1 MSEHGERSEHTGAP
15 SELAATPA
23 DVERDRSKG
32 PDLAPIAAVDAGVVL
47 VAGAVL
53 LRLALWALGEPEHV
67 PMTPADAADLAGRAV
82 GEVAALAQ
90 VLAPLGV

>member
-1 MSEHGERSEHTGAP
+1 MSEHAEHGERSEHTGAP

-32 PDLAPIAAVDAGVVL
+32 PDLAPAAAVDTGVVL

-53 LRLALWALGEPEHV
+53 LRLALWALGEV
-67 PMTPADAADLAGRAV
+67 TVTPADAADLAGRAV

>member
-23 DVERDRSKG
+23 NVEREG
-32 PDLAPIAAVDAGVVL
+32 PDVAAVDAGVVL

-53 LRLALWALGEPEHV
+53 LRLALWALGEV
-67 PMTPADAADLAGRAV
+67 TVTPADAADLASRAV

-90 VLAPLGV
+90 VLAPMAPIAPLGAG

>member
-23 DVERDRSKG
+23 NVERDRSKG
-32 PDLAPIAAVDAGVVL
+32 PDVAAVDAGVVL

-53 LRLALWALGEPEHV
+53 LRLALWALGEV
-67 PMTPADAADLAGRAV
+67 TVTPADAADLAGRAV
-82 GEVAALAQ
+82 GEVAALAR
-90 VLAPLGV
+90 VLAPLAPIAPLGV